1 MATNKTPLRITAT
14 IPPRK
19 VDAADLPAVLA
30 CVRVAIETMVGP
42 IGPVTTLPVGDGA
55 MTSGAAAR
63 RLGVSTDTWQL
74 IVKQRKLTPIRRE
87 PIGSGKKTVSYWA
100 PDQVEA
106 IAHERE
112 KDPPK
117 RGRKAGAG

>member
-1 MATNKTPLRITAT
+1 MAKNKAPLRITAT
-14 IPPRK
+14 IPART

-42 IGPVTTLPVGDGA
+42 IGPVTTLPGGDGA

-63 RLGVSTDTWQL
+63 RLGVSTDTWRL
-74 IVKQRKLTPIRRE
+74 IVKQRKMTPIRRE
-87 PIGSGKKTVSYWA
+87 PIGSGKKTVSYWD

-106 IAHERE
+106 IAQERRIN
-112 KDPPK
+112 PPK
-117 RGRKAGAG
+117 PGKRKGGA